1 MRLCAS
7 AVKKTNFMSE
17 KDPKL
22 LLQSAPLLRQGMTT
36 PSAMR
41 DVWIALLPATL
52 AALWYFGLAALLVLL
67 ASIAG
72 AVLTEWLFTDKE
84 QRSITL
90 RDNTAALTG
99 LLLGLT
105 LPPGL
110 PLWMAFVGGVVSIGI
125 GKLIWGGLG
134 ANMFNPALVGR
145 AFLLATFP
153 TAMTTWAVQQGPA
166 EFFTVH
172 ASNLAAP
179 FMQSAIVDA
188 ISAATPLNL
197 MKFEQQGTDL
207 GALFI
212 GNTSGSIG
220 ETSALLLLLGG
231 IYLFLRRDLD
241 WRIPVSIL
249 LSAAAFSGVLFLLD
263 GERYPA
269 PLFTLFSGGM
279 LLGAIYM
286 ATDPVTS
293 PITPRGAWL
302 FGIGIGLLVVLIR
315 VFGGFPEGMMYAIL
329 LMNAATP
336 LIDRY
341 TQPRVFGRRSKT

>member
-1 MRLCAS
+1 
-7 AVKKTNFMSE
+7 MS
-17 KDPKL
+17 KHDPKL

-36 PSAMR
+36 PAAMR
-41 DVWIALLPATL
+41 DVWIALLPATV
-52 AALWYFGLAALLVLL
+52 AGLWYFGMSTLLVLL
-67 ASIAG
+67 ASMAG
-72 AVLTEWLFTDKE
+72 SVATEWLFTRKE
-84 QRSITL
+84 ERSITL
-90 RDNTAALTG
+90 RDNSAALTG

-110 PLWMAFVGGVVSIGI
+110 PMWMAFVGGVVSIGL

-134 ANMFNPALVGR
+134 TNMFNPALVGR

-153 TAMTTWAVQQGPA
+153 SAMTTWVVQSGPA
-166 EFFTVH
+166 DFFTVH
-172 ASNLAAP
+172 ASNIVMP
-179 FMQSAIVDA
+179 FMHAEVNDA
-188 ISAATPLNL
+188 ITSATPLNL
-197 MKFEQQGTDL
+197 MKFTQHPTDL

-212 GNTSGSIG
+212 GNTSGSLG
-220 ETSALLLLLGG
+220 ETSAILLILGG

-241 WRIPVSIL
+241 WRIPVGIL
-249 LSAAAFSGVLFLLD
+249 VTAAAFSGVLSMVD
-263 GERYPA
+263 GDKYPS

-293 PITPRGAWL
+293 PITPKGAWI
-302 FGIGIGLLVVLIR
+302 FAIGVGLLVVLIR

-336 LIDRY
+336 LIDRV
-341 TQPRVFGRRSKT
+341 TQPRVFGRGRTAK